1 MGSDK
6 ERFGWSWEIDK
17 RYPVCYLYL
26 PVLPTIRAKCEGRE
40 SKIEHVREAIE
51 SLMDRAVEIDQA
63 NVRIPNDFSRSGGQL
78 INLEASKRY
87 GLEVKMLM

>member
-1 MGSDK
+1 
-6 ERFGWSWEIDK
+6 
-17 RYPVCYLYL
+17 
-26 PVLPTIRAKCEGRE
+26 
-40 SKIEHVREAIE
+40 
-51 SLMDRAVEIDQA
+51 MDRAVEIDQA